1 MLAEKENIQELSIE
15 KEMKDSYLLY
25 AMSVLVSRAL
35 PDVRD
40 GLKPSQRRILIAMDD
55 LNLGPRS
62 QHRKCA
68 KICGDTS
75 GNYHPHGE
83 QSVYPTL
90 VRMAQAFNSRYPLVD
105 GQGNF
110 GSIDG
115 DPAGAMR
122 YTEARLSP
130 FSMLLLEDLKLD
142 TVDFVPNYDETRKE
156 PVVLPGKFPNLL
168 CNGSSGIAVG
178 MATSIPPHNIAEV
191 CDAVIRIV
199 DEPDCSIDE
208 LLKIIKGPDFPTGA
222 IIFGREGIKEA
233 YKSGRG
239 TITVRARAHIETTK
253 GGKKNIVFT
262 EIPYGLSRDRII
274 ERMADAVNQNRIS
287 GVADVRNESDK
298 EGTRIVVEL
307 RRGENENVVL
317 NALYKHTQLQDT
329 YSVIMIALARGRPQT
344 FNLKELLVAYKE
356 HRVEVV
362 RRRTAYLLQRAED
375 RAHILEGL
383 RIAVKNID
391 AIVALIKRAKDV
403 PSARSA
409 LMKKF
414 KLTERQAQAILDM
427 RLQRLTG
434 LERRKIESEYKE
446 LMEEIKGYRAI
457 LADERLILDIIR
469 EDMYELKER
478 YGDPRRTEIVEEE
491 AEEFAIEDLIA
502 EENVAVTITH
512 EGYIKRMALSSYRR
526 QNRGG
531 VGITGADLKEGD
543 FLEHLFIASTH
554 DYLLFFTDRG
564 KIYWQK
570 VYDIPQMSRTS
581 KGRAIVNLL
590 QLQAEENI
598 TSMIPVRD
606 FDKRELIMA
615 TEKGVVK
622 KTRLGAFSHPQRGGI
637 IAIKLDKKDT
647 LIRVELTPG
656 GDDVI
661 LGTASGQAIRFP
673 AEQVRSMGR
682 ATHGVKGI
690 NLARN
695 DKVVAMVIVPSREAE
710 DGTTL
715 LSICENGFGKRTE
728 IAEYRSQSR
737 GGKGLIN
744 IKTSERNGKV
754 VSLMTVG
761 EEDEVMLITQG
772 GMVIRV
778 PASSIRQTSRNTQ
791 GVKLISLKKDDRLV
805 AAARVAKE
813 DSEPEDA
820 EVKPAD
826 SEEASQ
832 SGRKPR
838 GRKK

>member
-1 MLAEKENIQELSIE
+1 MLAEKENIQEISIVE
-15 KEMKDSYLLY
+15 EMKDSYLLY

-40 GLKPSQRRILIAMDD
+40 GLKPSQRRILIAMHD

-62 QHRKCA
+62 KHRKCA

-75 GNYHPHGE
+75 GNYHPHGAE
-83 QSVYPTL
+83 GIYPTL
-90 VRMAQAFNSRYPLVD
+90 VRMAQPFSARYPLVD

-110 GSIDG
+110 GSVDG

-122 YTEARLSP
+122 YTEARLSQ
-130 FSMLLLEDLKLD
+130 FSMLLLDDLKLD
-142 TVDFVPNYDETRKE
+142 TVDYVPNYDETRQE
-156 PVVLPGKFPNLL
+156 PVVLPGKLPNLL
-168 CNGSSGIAVG
+168 CNGCSGIAVG

-191 CDAVIRIV
+191 CDAVIRLL
-199 DEPDCSIDE
+199 DKPDCSIDE
-208 LLKIIKGPDFPTGA
+208 LLEIIKGPDFPAGA

-233 YKSGRG
+233 YRSGRG
-239 TITVRARAHIETTK
+239 TVTVRARAHTETTK
-253 GGKKNIVFT
+253 TGRKSIVFT
-262 EIPYGLSRDRII
+262 EIPYGLSRDRLI
-274 ERMADAVNQNRIS
+274 ERVAEAANQNKIS

-307 RRGENENVVL
+307 RRGEDEKVVL
-317 NALYKHTQLQDT
+317 NGLYKRTQLQDT
-329 YSVIMIALARGRPQT
+329 YSIIMIALARGRPQT
-344 FNLKELLVAYKE
+344 FNLKEFLVAFKE

-362 RRRTAYLLQRAED
+362 RRRTEFLLARAEA

-391 AIVALIKRAKDV
+391 AIVALIKRSKDV
-403 PSARSA
+403 PSARSG

-414 KLTERQAQAILDM
+414 KLSERQAQAILDM

-434 LERRKIESEYKE
+434 LERKKIESEYKE
-446 LMEEIKGYRAI
+446 LMEEIKDYRAI

-512 EGYIKRMALSSYRR
+512 AGYIKRIPLTSYRR

-531 VGITGADLKEGD
+531 VGASGAGLKEGD

-554 DYLLFFTDRG
+554 DFLLFFTDKGRL
-564 KIYWQK
+564 YWQK

-590 QLQAEENI
+590 ELKKGENI

-615 TEKGVVK
+615 TERGVVK
-622 KTRLGAFSHPQRGGI
+622 KTRLKAFSRPQRGGI
-637 IAIKLDKKDT
+637 AAINLDKGDK
-647 LIRVELTPG
+647 LIRVELTLG

-673 AEQVRSMGR
+673 AEQVRSVGR
-682 ATHGVKGI
+682 ATRGVKGI
-690 NLARN
+690 HLAKH
-695 DKVVAMVIVPSREAE
+695 DKVVDMVVVPSRAAE
-710 DGTTL
+710 DRGTL
-715 LSICENGFGKRTE
+715 LSICENGYGKRTAF
-728 IAEYRSQSR
+728 AEYRTQSR

-744 IKTSERNGKV
+744 IKTSKRNGKV
-754 VSLMTVG
+754 VSLMAVG
-761 EEDEVMLITQG
+761 EEDEVMLITLG
-772 GMVIRV
+772 GMVIRL
-778 PASSIRQTSRNTQ
+778 PASPIREFSRNTQ
-791 GVKLISLKKDDRLV
+791 GVKLISLKKSDKLV

-813 DSEPEDA
+813 DSEPRA
-820 EVKPAD
+820 
-826 SEEASQ
+826 SETKRAGNEKVSQ
-832 SGRKPR
+832 PGTKTK